1 VTDDAIKVHSPRS
14 SPNHDAGFHLT
25 TKLLPQR
32 VSLSPLVVMLH
43 PTFSNGGAPSLTQC
57 NWYCRTRY
65 GRSFSVNSYRL
76 TSDVDPAPI
85 GLPSQ
90 SFPNRFVPRLFAL
103 SYPAATPSYLG
114 LSLALYLLRKTS
126 RGKRLIRRAEIP
138 KSLPLFQHSRTP
150 RVNVLQA
157 CDVIPSDSP
166 LTPTSSFDLLL
177 WGEDP
182 TSRVTQTLSSF
193 GVTFS
198 LTTHNWVILLTAF
211 SLLRY
216 NCVSSAPHMRR

>member
-1 VTDDAIKVHSPRS
+1 MTRS
-14 SPNHDAGFHLT
+14 KSTPLDLLQTMMRASISQPNCSLM
-25 TKLLPQR
+25 R

-193 GVTFS
+193 RGDIFVNYPQLGYFIDGFFTPA
-198 LTTHNWVILLTAF
+198 LQ
-211 SLLRY
+211 LRF
-216 NCVSSAPHMRR
+216 